1 MEKDGIEL
9 ARRRTG
15 GGAVYHDLGRIV
27 KASWQFFLF
36 VHKKNLKNC
45 DFSSFFIKKCKHY

>member
-15 GGAVYHDLGRIV
+15 GGAVYHDLGRIL
-27 KASWQFFLF
+27 KASWQFF
-36 VHKKNLKNC
+36 
-45 DFSSFFIKKCKHY
+45 FIYPQEKY

>member
-15 GGAVYHDLGRIV
+15 GGAVYHDLGRIINEWLIYFYFHM
-27 KASWQFFLF
+27 KIFWFCA
-36 VHKKNLKNC
+36 
-45 DFSSFFIKKCKHY
+45 FSA